1 MKRILSFWKR
11 GDSFILITAGGLLFS
26 IFMVV
31 LIVGIIMVKGLG
43 FFWPSDIELFQ
54 LKNGER
60 FLGQVW
66 DTEQA
71 HLTDKN
77 GKVRIVNQTNIK
89 IGNRDIYG
97 HDFVWINNDD
107 IVKKS
112 APKNGVEFERWEYG
126 NMYGFIKSFTPVS
139 ESVTINKSN
148 FFAEAR
154 KSLEKAL
161 ALKNQIEAKQNAIN
175 KLLTPHSKLQTE
187 ISLSEINKTRSKIEI
202 DNLRKEE
209 EKIRNSISAKLKLLQ
224 SELLKLKEENAGIK
238 MTIVTADGKSVTL
251 PFYKFVRFF
260 RPNQMSVME
269 KTGFYLTK
277 VWEFLTED
285 PRESNTEGGVFPAI
299 FGTVLM
305 VILMSIAVVPF
316 GVLAA
321 LYLNEYAK
329 QGFIVRM
336 IRLAIANL
344 AGVPSIVFGIFGLGF
359 FVYILGG
366 TIDRLF
372 FSSTLPEPTFGTG
385 GILWASLTLAL
396 LTLPVV
402 VVATEE
408 GILAV
413 PKANKEGSLALGS
426 TKWQMI
432 RRIVLPN
439 AMPGILTG
447 VILAISR
454 GAGEV
459 APLMITGV
467 VKLAPSLPLDGTF
480 PFIHLE
486 RKFMHLGFHI
496 YDVGFQ
502 SPNVEAALPMVYTT
516 ALLLIVI
523 VVALNLL
530 AIYMRNNLKKKY
542 KTSTF

>member
-54 LKNGER
+54 LNNGER

-148 FFAEAR
+148 FFSEAR

-175 KLLTPHSKLQTE
+175 KLLTPLSKLQTE

>member
-54 LKNGER
+54 LKNGEK

-154 KSLEKAL
+154 RSLEKAL

-175 KLLTPHSKLQTE
+175 KLLTPLSKLQTE
-187 ISLSEINKTRSKIEI
+187 ISLSEINKTRSKTEI
-202 DNLRKEE
+202 DNLRKQEE
-209 EKIRNSISAKLKLLQ
+209 IIKNSISTKLKLLQ

-329 QGFIVRM
+329 QGFVVRM

>member
-71 HLTDKN
+71 RLTDKN

-97 HDFVWINNDD
+97 RDFVWINNDD

-112 APKNGVEFERWEYG
+112 TPKNGVEFERWEYG

-139 ESVTINKSN
+139 SKDRINKDN
-148 FFAEAR
+148 FFSEAQ
-154 KSLEKAL
+154 KSLKKAL
-161 ALKNQIEAKQNAIN
+161 ALKSQIEEKQNAIN
-175 KLLTPHSKLQTE
+175 KLLTPLSKLQTE
-187 ISLSEINKTRSKIEI
+187 ISLSEINKTRSKAEIE
-202 DNLRKEE
+202 NLRKQEE
-209 EKIRNSISAKLKLLQ
+209 GIQNSISAKLELLQ

-251 PFYKFVRFF
+251 PLYKFVRFF

-269 KTGFYLTK
+269 KAGFYLTK

-432 RRIVLPN
+432 RKIVLPN